1 MKTFKISKN
10 NAGGTSLQGYVNTS
24 YKRLVE
30 LFGEPDPANTDGYKM
45 STEWD
50 VEDEDGSVYTIYDYK
65 ATKLY
70 SSDGLSVS
78 KFRKLPD
85 YDWHIG
91 GVSNYGIEDLKNFI
105 LNSK

>member
-1 MKTFKISKN
+1 MKTFKVTQKF
-10 NAGGTSLQGYVNTS
+10 GTGTSLQGYVNTS

-30 LFGEPDPANTDGYKM
+30 LFGEPDPANTDDYKV

-50 VEDEDGSVYTIYDYK
+50 VEDESGNVYTIYDYK
-65 ATKLY
+65 ETKMY
-70 SSDGLSVS
+70 SSDGYTI
-78 KFRKLPD
+78 KQFRKLPS

-91 GVSNYGIEDLKNFI
+91 GVSNYGIEDLRNFI